1 MSQVTRTSRR
11 EQVLLFGINYARGGV
26 ACERQLPGST
36 SSLGGR
42 EGEGQVEG
50 CSIRAGGHPH
60 GTGTTWQDSE
70 GALQDKAKAPHLRR

>member
-42 EGEGQVEG
+42 ERGRWKGAALGLEAIPTELG
-50 CSIRAGGHPH
+50 PH
-60 GTGTTWQDSE
+60 GRIQRGHFRTK
-70 GALQDKAKAPHLRR
+70 LRPHT